1 MPYNVNYTDNDNK
14 TPITVFD
21 NTSSTDTSLVFPG
34 RNVTGYGQIIA
45 ENFLHLL
52 ENFAKSSAPV
62 NAVEGQLW
70 YESTNGNLN
79 VYDGTNWRSASGI
92 QKGPTEPAVDESKA
106 GELWVDTTNQQLR
119 IYSGTRWILVG
130 PQESSIDGL
139 RYGPVVENVVD
150 TDNTDRYVLSF
161 YIRDIPVAI
170 VSKDSFTPK
179 VSIPG
184 FLTIKAGMN
193 INLPANNSEAAEFI
207 GGLLP
212 KLYGTATAADSLIVS
227 GTAIES
233 GKFLRTDITNT
244 LENGLNVRSNVGIT
258 FGLDSNFVVSSTATE
273 ARIYNRTTGSSIDLR
288 TNRSGTE
295 TTVLRVIDNK
305 VGINKLVP
313 NEALD
318 VSGNIALDGTLLVSN
333 NAESTNLSNGSIRT
347 AGGVSIT
354 KNLRIGTGLDVTGT
368 TQTNDILPKTNDT
381 YDLGSTTNRWDT
393 VRAKTI
399 IADTIRGVLDG
410 NISGNANTAN
420 NLKNVTTFRLSG
432 DVVSPAISFDGQIG
446 SPDKVFVTSL
456 TSNIIDSKEEPFP
469 NLSKSTD
476 YVLTYRSS
484 ESGSSSL
491 GLLKQSR
498 NVFVGDL
505 GVPMGAIMPYAGTN
519 PPYGYLLCDG
529 SEIERVKFPELYDVI
544 GTIYNGTA
552 PLIGSGTFRLPDLR
566 GRFAL
571 GRDNMDN
578 GRAVPT
584 AGGGFVD
591 AGGGDAN
598 RVSDTVAD
606 QIGQGAGSNSVSL
619 TLTNLPEHTHSLTA
633 DSIDYNT
640 LVVGTGTNFF
650 SSISNAASADIG
662 KKSNFTGTVRK
673 PSASFEL
680 GTPVGIMNPYL
691 TINYIIRSGP
701 PVF

>member
-139 RYGPVVENVVD
+139 RYGPIVENVVD
-150 TDNTDRYVLSF
+150 TDNVDRYVLIF
-161 YIRDIPVAI
+161 YIKDIPVTI

-193 INLPANNSEAAEFI
+193 VNLPANTSEAAEFI

-227 GTAIES
+227 GTAVES
-233 GKFLRTDITNT
+233 GKFLRSDITNT

-273 ARIYNRTTGSSIDLR
+273 ARIYNRTSGSSIDLR

-295 TTVLRVIDNK
+295 TTVLRIIDNK

-318 VSGNIALDGTLLVSN
+318 ITGNIAVDGTLVVSN
-333 NAESTNLSNGSIRT
+333 NTESTNLSNGSIRT

-399 IADTIRGVLDG
+399 IADTIQGVLDG
-410 NISGNANTAN
+410 NISGNSNTAN

-432 DVVSPAISFDGQIG
+432 DVISPAISFDGQIG

-469 NLSKSTD
+469 DVSQKTD
-476 YVLTYRSS
+476 YVLTYRAS

-505 GVPMGAIMPYAGTN
+505 GVPMGAIMPYAGTSA
-519 PPYGYLLCDG
+519 PYGYLLCDG
-529 SEIERVKFPELYDVI
+529 SEVERTKFPELYDVL
-544 GTIYNGTA
+544 GTTYNGTA
-552 PLIGSGTFRLPDLR
+552 PLLGTGTFRLPDLR

-578 GRAVPT
+578 GSTVPT
-584 AGGGFVD
+584 SGGSFVD

-650 SSISNAASADIG
+650 SSISNAASADIS
-662 KKSNFTGTVRK
+662 KKSNFTGTVRT

>member
-139 RYGPVVENVVD
+139 RYGPLVENVVD
-150 TDNTDRYVLSF
+150 TDNTDRYVLIF
-161 YIRDIPVAI
+161 YIKDVPVAI
-170 VSKDSFTPK
+170 ISKDSFTPK

-193 INLPANNSEAAEFI
+193 INLPANDSAAAEFI

-227 GTAIES
+227 GTAVES
-233 GKFLRTDITNT
+233 GKFLRSDITNT

-273 ARIYNRTTGSSIDLR
+273 ARIYNRTSGSSIDLR

-295 TTVLRVIDNK
+295 TTVLRIIDNK

-318 VSGNIALDGTLLVSN
+318 VSGNIAVDGTLVVSN

-469 NLSKSTD
+469 NVSQKTD
-476 YVLTYRSS
+476 YVLTYRAS

-505 GVPMGAIMPYAGTN
+505 GVPMGAIMPYAGTSA
-519 PPYGYLLCDG
+519 PYGYLLCDG
-529 SEIERVKFPELYDVI
+529 SEIERTKFPELYDVL
-544 GTIYNGTA
+544 GTTYNGTA
-552 PLIGSGTFRLPDLR
+552 PLLGTGTFRLPDLR

-578 GRAVPT
+578 GSTVPT
-584 AGGGFVD
+584 SGGSFID

-619 TLTNLPEHTHSLTA
+619 TLTNLPEHTHNLTA

-650 SSISNAASADIG
+650 SSISNAASADIS

>member
-139 RYGPVVENVVD
+139 RYGPIVENVVD
-150 TDNTDRYVLSF
+150 TDNIDRYVLIF
-161 YIRDIPVAI
+161 YIKDVPVSI

-179 VSIPG
+179 ISIPG

-193 INLPANNSEAAEFI
+193 INLPANDSEAAEFI

-227 GTAIES
+227 GTAVES
-233 GKFLRTDITNT
+233 GKFLRSDITNT

-273 ARIYNRTTGSSIDLR
+273 ARIYNRTSGSSIDLR

-295 TTVLRVIDNK
+295 TTVLRIIDNK

-318 VSGNIALDGTLLVSN
+318 ISGNIAVDGTLVVSN
-333 NAESTNLSNGSIRT
+333 NTESTNLSNGSIRT

-399 IADTIRGVLDG
+399 IADTIQGVLDG

-469 NLSKSTD
+469 DVSQKTD
-476 YVLTYRSS
+476 YVLTYRAS

-505 GVPMGAIMPYAGTN
+505 GVPMGAIMPYAGTSA
-519 PPYGYLLCDG
+519 PYGYLLCDG
-529 SEIERVKFPELYDVI
+529 SEVERTKFPELYDVL
-544 GTIYNGTA
+544 GTTYNGTA
-552 PLIGSGTFRLPDLR
+552 PLLGTGTFRLPDLR

-578 GRAVPT
+578 GSTVPT
-584 AGGGFVD
+584 SGGSFVD

-650 SSISNAASADIG
+650 SSISNAASADIS
-662 KKSNFTGTVRK
+662 KKSNFTGTVRT